1 MNDTAEPADEP
12 RDPGLQ
18 GERTSLAWN
27 RTALT
32 MFVNAVLILRAG
44 LSTDTISITAAGI
57 VLLAAAGGGA
67 ACGAWRRRA
76 LLHDPLATAP
86 PPALVLGVALATL
99 LACAAAVASVLV
111 TA

>member
-1 MNDTAEPADEP
+1 MAEDS

-27 RTALT
+27 RTALA
-32 MFVNAVLILRAG
+32 MFVNAVLVLRAG
-44 LSTDTISITAAGI
+44 LSTGTHPITAVGI
-57 VLLAAAGGGA
+57 ALLGAAGAGA

-76 LLHDPLATAP
+76 LLHDPTASAP
-86 PPALVLGVALATL
+86 PPAVVLGVALATL

>member
-1 MNDTAEPADEP
+1 MNAVEPADGP

-32 MFVNAVLILRAG
+32 MFVNAVLILRSG
-44 LSTDTISITAAGI
+44 LSSDTVPITAVGI
-57 VLLAAAGGGA
+57 VLLAAAGAGA

-76 LLHDPLATAP
+76 LLRDPLANAP

-99 LACAAAVASVLV
+99 LACAAAVASVVV

>member
-1 MNDTAEPADEP
+1 MSTAAEPADAS

-27 RTALT
+27 RTALA
-32 MFVNAVLILRAG
+32 MFVNAVLILRSG
-44 LSTDTISITAAGI
+44 LSTDTTPITVVGI
-57 VLLAAAGGGA
+57 VLLAAAGAGA

-86 PPALVLGVALATL
+86 PAAVVLGVALATL

-111 TA
+111 PA

>member
-1 MNDTAEPADEP
+1 MSSAIDPVEAS

-32 MFVNAVLILRAG
+32 MFVNAVLILRSG
-44 LSTDTISITAAGI
+44 LSTDTVAITAVGI
-57 VLLAAAGGGA
+57 VLLAGAGAGA

-86 PPALVLGVALATL
+86 PPAVMPR
-99 LACAAAVASVLV
+99 
-111 TA
+111 

>member
-1 MNDTAEPADEP
+1 MSTPAEPADEP

-44 LSTDTISITAAGI
+44 LSSDTVPITAVGI
-57 VLLAAAGGGA
+57 VLLAGAGAGA

-76 LLHDPLATAP
+76 LLHHPLVTAP
-86 PPALVLGVALATL
+86 PPAVILGVALATL